1 MTRQT
6 TTFEQIYAVT
16 TSAKYTL
23 TIYFTQSSSSTAD
36 ITIGSSAS
44 NSTISVEAAA
54 SATFVSANIPLTAG
68 SSNTITIDTSLSID
82 AIHVTPPNGT
92 YYPSTNFTLA
102 GSSTLTTCGTGYCQ
116 PVGSKIGYISPSGT
130 AQATVS
136 ITTSGSKYLE
146 IDYINNDIAFDSSW
160 GWGSNSRNLTVTV
173 NNEDPVRIEVPLSGR
188 HSELF
193 GPGLGWWDTATLGL
207 LTSGWKEGLNEV
219 VIGNV
224 GGEDGFQSY
233 GADFVGV
240 RVLD

>member
-1 MTRQT
+1 
-6 TTFEQIYAVT
+6 I
-16 TSAKYTL
+16 SA
-23 TIYFTQSSSSTAD
+23 Q
-36 ITIGSSAS
+36 
-44 NSTISVEAAA
+44 AAA
-54 SATFVSANIPLTAG
+54 AATFVSTNIPLTAG
-68 SSNTITIDTSLSID
+68 SSNTITIDTTLPID
-82 AIHVTPPNGT
+82 AIHITPPNGT
-92 YYPSTNFTLA
+92 YYPSTNFTLG

-136 ITTSGSKYLE
+136 ITTGGSKYLE
-146 IDYINNDIAFDSSW
+146 IDYINNDIAFESSW

-173 NNEDPVRIEVPLSGR
+173 NSEDPVRIEVPLSGR

-193 GPGLGWWDTATLGL
+193 GPGLGWWDAATLGL
-207 LTSGWKEGLNEV
+207 LTTGWKEGSNEV

-224 GGEDGFQSY
+224 GGEEGFQSY